1 MRRTRK
7 NKGGN
12 FTQPLQNQAQILKEQ
27 TEEKAQETKGFLS
40 GLFSQAKSG
49 INNLTNS
56 VGGKRRKRSRRVK
69 HTRKS
74 RKSRYSKKSRKRR

>member
-12 FTQPLQNQAQILKEQ
+12 FNQPLQNQAQMLKEQ
-27 TEEKAQETKGFLS
+27 TEEKAEETKGFLS

-49 INNLTNS
+49 IQGLTNS
-56 VGGKRRKRSRRVK
+56 VGGKRRKRTRHTK
-69 HTRKS
+69 HRKKS
-74 RKSRYSKKSRKRR
+74 RKGKYSKKSRKRR

>member
-12 FTQPLQNQAQILKEQ
+12 ITQPIQNQAQILKQ
-27 TEEKAQETKGFLS
+27 KSEETAQETKGFLS

-49 INNLTNS
+49 IQSLTNS
-56 VGGKRRKRSRRVK
+56 VGGKSRKRSRPGK

-74 RKSRYSKKSRKRR
+74 RKSRYSKKTRRR

>member
-12 FTQPLQNQAQILKEQ
+12 ITQPLENQARILKQ
-27 TEEKAQETKGFLS
+27 KSEETAQETKGFLS

-49 INNLTNS
+49 IQSLTNS
-56 VGGKRRKRSRRVK
+56 VGGKSRKRIKHIKRVRK
-69 HTRKS
+69 TRKG
-74 RKSRYSKKSRKRR
+74 RYSKKTRRR